1 MSVANIIPIRIILT
15 LAISFDCNIASGIHP
30 ESTIWRRSS
39 SEKIITNQ
47 NVMDPIIGPQI
58 EAAPPS
64 IKTVQIKNVVCGQN
78 CCVSTK
84 PMSKARTMPA
94 NEAITPPIMRL

>member
-58 EAAPPS
+58 EAAPKYQDGPY
-64 IKTVQIKNVVCGQN
+64 KE
-78 CCVSTK
+78 CCLRSELLCLNK

-94 NEAITPPIMRL
+94 NEAITPPIIRL